1 MDSSATYVRY
11 YFPDGLRWTITILL
25 LPLVVYLL
33 YVNWYITSIISIVI
47 VMMMWSFKYVT
58 SIDPHKKIIR
68 DHYYRFWIPI
78 GEHYPYNEL
87 NKLIVSK
94 EQKGYKAASRS
105 RDYWVKYTEYT
116 LYLKY

>member
-1 MDSSATYVRY
+1 
-11 YFPDGLRWTITILL
+11 
-25 LPLVVYLL
+25 
-33 YVNWYITSIISIVI
+33 
-47 VMMMWSFKYVT
+47 MWSFKYVT

-116 LYLKY
+116 LHLKYDDSKQLSLFTFNEHEPFKVEVEKFAKKLGLVIES